1 MGNLLGVTQATAS
14 ATSREENP
22 TLGSF
27 LLPHGF
33 RRPHPLAVLRE
44 ASVVLEAGRCATGV
58 VAERRRR
65 RATSYVLRQQP
76 RREEPVVL
84 VPGFLA
90 GDSSL
95 RMMSATL
102 RARGFRTYSS
112 HISANIG
119 CTLAAAAELEAR
131 IEAIAIKRDSRVQ
144 LVGHSLGGM
153 LSRGLA
159 ARRPDLVAGI
169 VTMGSP
175 MLAPGAHHWVLSAA
189 VESLVRLSRAGV
201 PGLMAEECVAG
212 ACARRSFDE
221 CREPL
226 PSGVTFTAIHSRRD
240 GVVDWRACI
249 DPEARSIEVE
259 ASHLGMA
266 VDPRVVAHVES
277 ALLLPAG
284 AGRRTARLGAAR
296 RAAAEAA
303 EGSALLA

>member
-1 MGNLLGVTQATAS
+1 VTQATAG
-14 ATSREENP
+14 AISREENP

-27 LLPHGF
+27 LLPDGF

-44 ASVVLEAGRCATGV
+44 ASVVLEAGRCAAGV
-58 VAERRRR
+58 VSDRRRR

-112 HISANIG
+112 RISVNIG

-175 MLAPGAHHWVLSAA
+175 MLAPGAHHWVLTAA

-201 PGLMAEECVAG
+201 PGLMAEDCVAG
-212 ACARRSFDE
+212 ACARQSFDE
-221 CREPL
+221 CRQPL
-226 PSGVTFTAIHSRRD
+226 PSGVTLTAIHSRRD

-266 VDPRVVAHVES
+266 VDPRVVAHVE
-277 ALLLPAG
+277 AALLPAG

-296 RAAAEAA
+296 RAAAEAT